1 MKITPIE
8 IRQKSFEKVFRGYD
22 KDEVN
27 AFLVTL
33 SHEWEKI
40 LDESKD
46 LRLKLENAEK
56 EINKL
61 REVET
66 SLYKTLKTAEDTG
79 ANMIQQANKA
89 SELQIKETQLRAEK
103 MTQEAKMT
111 SSGILQ
117 KAEQQSRE
125 LLDRLLNEVK
135 NLEQSY
141 KMMQGLKE
149 NLLSDLRNLSNETL
163 ERAKKFSGS
172 SDEKEFNLY
181 LKQAREY
188 ASQFE
193 FGKPLQGTTEDAP
206 EAAPSAD
213 PHEDAPPLES
223 APAERRGQ
231 QSFFDQIQ

>member
-40 LDESKD
+40 LDESRD

-89 SELQIKETQLRAEK
+89 SELQLKETQLRAEK
-103 MTQEAKMT
+103 MIQEAKMT
-111 SSGILQ
+111 SGGILQ

-125 LLDRLLNEVK
+125 LLERLLNEVK

-141 KMMQGLKE
+141 KMMQGMKE

-172 SDEKEFNLY
+172 SDEKEFNRY

-193 FGKPLQGTTEDAP
+193 FSSPMHATTEDAP

-213 PHEDAPPLES
+213 LHEDAPPVDS

>member
-181 LKQAREY
+181 LKRAREY